1 VTYRDGAEE
10 VVMHASEESGRS
22 LVGDLAEARQRL
34 DALER
39 VAEAQEREHARLR
52 ERLELFRQLVENSQ
66 GLVCT
71 HDLDGNLIYVSPA
84 SAMELGYAP
93 DDGVGRNLREF
104 LAPSVRPFF
113 DGYLARIREKEADHG
128 LLRLVSRSGEERLW
142 AYRNVL
148 FRLPDREPYVIGHA
162 VDITDRVH
170 LEALLRDNEDRYRT
184 ATDGLEEGVLF
195 KSAAGAISGWN
206 PSAQRILGSALEHLG
221 AEAIKEDGSPF
232 APEEQPDALALRTGL
247 PSPRVVMG
255 ISRDGAEPVWISVR
269 AHPLIRSS
277 ESTPYGVAM
286 SFVDV
291 TERRHHHRPALSG
304 VLLICLYCKKIRDA
318 EGRWRPVEIY
328 VSARSE
334 AEFSHGV
341 CSECMPRLRQEFR
354 LTD

>member
-1 VTYRDGAEE
+1 MD
-10 VVMHASEESGRS
+10 
-22 LVGDLAEARQRL
+22 
-34 DALER
+34 
-39 VAEAQEREHARLR
+39 EHAEIGPLR

-71 HDLDGNLIYVSPA
+71 HDLEGNLLYVSPA

-113 DGYLARIREKEADHG
+113 DGYLARIREKEADRG
-128 LLRLVSRSGEERLW
+128 LLRLVSRGGEERLW

-162 VDITDRVH
+162 VDITERVH
-170 LEALLRDNEDRYRT
+170 LESLLRDSEERYRT

-206 PSAQRILGSALEHLG
+206 PSAQRILGSALERVG
-221 AEAIKEDGSPF
+221 AGAVREDGSPF
-232 APEEQPDALALRTGL
+232 VPEEQPDALALRSGL

-255 ISRDGAEPVWISVR
+255 ITREGGEQIWISVR
-269 AHPLIRSS
+269 AHPLIRAG
-277 ESTPYGVAM
+277 EITPHGVAM

-291 TERRHHHRPALSG
+291 TERRRHRMLSG
-304 VLLICLYCKKIRDA
+304 ILMICLYCKKIRDT
-318 EGRWRPVEIY
+318 EGIWRPVEVY
-328 VSARSE
+328 VRDRSE
-334 AEFSHGV
+334 AKFSHGV
-341 CSECMPRLRQEFR
+341 CSECTPRLRQEFR
-354 LTD
+354 PTE

>member
-1 VTYRDGAEE
+1 MDPRG
-10 VVMHASEESGRS
+10 ESQRPF
-22 LVGDLAEARQRL
+22 VGDLAEALQRL
-34 DALER
+34 DALEQL
-39 VAEAQEREHARLR
+39 AAAQEREHRRLR
-52 ERLELFRQLVENSQ
+52 DHLELYRQLVENSQ
-66 GLVCT
+66 GLVCS
-71 HDLDGNLIYVSPA
+71 HDLEGNLLYVSPA

-113 DGYLARIREKEADHG
+113 DGYLARIREKEADRG

-162 VDITDRVH
+162 VDITERVH
-170 LEALLRDNEDRYRT
+170 LESLLRDSEERYRT

-195 KSAAGAISGWN
+195 KSAAGSISGWN
-206 PSAQRILGSALEHLG
+206 SSAQRILGSALERLG
-221 AEAIKEDGSPF
+221 ADAIKEDGSPF
-232 APEEQPDALALRTGL
+232 APEEQPDALALRSGL

-255 ISRDGAEPVWISVR
+255 IPREGAGPTWISVR
-269 AHPLIRSS
+269 AHPLIRSN

-286 SFVDV
+286 SFMDV
-291 TERRHHHRPALSG
+291 TEHRRHRTLSG
-304 VLLICLYCKKIRDA
+304 ILLICLYCKKIRDA
-318 EGRWRPVEIY
+318 EGNWRPVEIY
-328 VSARSE
+328 ISDRSE

-354 LTD
+354 LAD

>member
-1 VTYRDGAEE
+1 MDEHPE
-10 VVMHASEESGRS
+10 I
-22 LVGDLAEARQRL
+22 RQ
-34 DALER
+34 
-39 VAEAQEREHARLR
+39 LR

-71 HDLDGNLIYVSPA
+71 HDLEGNLLYLSPA
-84 SAMELGYAP
+84 STMELGYAP
-93 DDGVGRNLREF
+93 GDGVGRNLREF
-104 LAPSVRPFF
+104 LAPSARPFF
-113 DGYLARIREKEADHG
+113 DGYLARIREKEADRG
-128 LLRLVSRSGEERLW
+128 LLRLVNRSGEEQLW

-148 FRLPDREPYVIGHA
+148 VRLPDREPYVIGHA

-170 LEALLRDNEDRYRT
+170 LEALLRDNEERYRT

-206 PSAQRILGSALEHLG
+206 SSAQRILGSALEHLSAG
-221 AEAIKEDGSPF
+221 AIKEDGSPF

-255 ISRDGAEPVWISVR
+255 ISRDGVEPVWISVR
-269 AHPLIRSS
+269 AHPLIRSN
-277 ESTPYGVAM
+277 ESAPYGVAM

-318 EGRWRPVEIY
+318 EGLWRPVEIY